1 MLAQATI
8 DTAKARLLDRLQA
21 FERNGEKRFRAAVL
35 LPSFDG
41 ETLGGLQVMPEG
53 VWLGHP
59 DGEFELDD
67 EVFDKIIANFE
78 AEATPTTVDYDH
90 EVGPA
95 AGWITRLYKQQTDDG
110 VGLFAEVKFT
120 KRCAD
125 MIRAGEYL
133 YCSPEWSGNAKDPKS
148 GKRIG
153 PYLAACAMTN
163 RPFLD
168 GMAPAWLMSRDKAAL
183 AAAKDSPMPD
193 DKKPEDKPA
202 VEEKPGAPAPEEEP
216 KAAAEEPAA
225 EPGSEAPAAL
235 NAFVDG
241 VCEVSGGDK
250 AAVLAVLNELTDPIG
265 KLVRT
270 KLDQDGGAADKPKE
284 IPMSEPAAQKPADEK
299 AKQDEIKASEIE
311 AKAKDNEVKILASR
325 LSKLETENAT
335 IKASIAQIDA
345 DKAATIKASHDK
357 RVGDMIANGALLE
370 TERDD
375 ATWMLSN
382 APDRFERIY
391 ASRPAGAKV
400 PIGQQQAGAE
410 DPAAKDAPAVTDAD
424 KDGKHDLSGL
434 SETDRK
440 AYFALTRGATDTLK
454 ASTLTRIRE
463 RAANKKKAG

>member
-1 MLAQATI
+1 MLYQAAF
-8 DTAKARLLDRLQA
+8 DLARSGLFDRMQA
-21 FERNGEKRFRAAVL
+21 FEREGRQCYRAAVP
-35 LPSFDG
+35 LPAFEG
-41 ETLGGLQVMPEG
+41 QALGGLQIMREG
-53 VWLGHP
+53 KWLGHP
-59 DGEFELDD
+59 GGPFELN
-67 EVFDKIIANFE
+67 EQVFDRIIANFDR
-78 AEATPTTVDYDH
+78 EATPTTVDYDH

-110 VGLFAEVKFT
+110 LGLFADVTFT
-120 KRCAD
+120 KRCAES
-125 MIRAGEYL
+125 IQGGEYL
-133 YCSPEWSGNAKDPKS
+133 YCSPEWSMDDTDRASAESN
-148 GKRIG
+148 G
-153 PYLAACAMTN
+153 PTLLACAMTN

-168 GMAPAWLMSRDKAAL
+168 GMAPAWLMSRDKAAFV
-183 AAAKDSPMPD
+183 AAKDSPMPD
-193 DKKPEDKPA
+193 DKKPEEKPA
-202 VEEKPGAPAPEEEP
+202 VEEKPAAPAPEEES

-225 EPGSEAPAAL
+225 EPDNDEPPAAL

-250 AAVLAVLNELTDPIG
+250 AAVLAVLNEMTDAIG

-284 IPMSEPAAQKPADEK
+284 IPMSEPAADEK

-311 AKAKDNEVKILASR
+311 AKAAANEVKILASR

-345 DKAATIKASHDK
+345 DKATAIKASHDK

-370 TERDD
+370 DERDD

-382 APDRFERIY
+382 APERFERIY
-391 ASRPAGAKV
+391 ASRPAGSKV
-400 PIGQQQAGAE
+400 PVGQQQAGAE
-410 DPAAKDAPAVTDAD
+410 DPAAKDAPVVTDAD

-440 AYFALTRGATDTLK
+440 AYFALTRGATDTMK

-463 RAANKKKAG
+463 RAAKKKAG